1 MTAFV
6 DVAYPGVLGAA
17 TVLFLVGA
25 TSALWIR
32 AHRALEWVVSAF
44 WAVTAV
50 EVLWLIVLLATGQ
63 APVVITLGYA
73 LAAAAL
79 LPLLG
84 ISRLGA
90 PEAAADDPGRP
101 VLQPDQMARVD
112 GVAAM
117 IVAVAAAVVAWRL
130 AVIMAGAQ

>member
-1 MTAFV
+1 MTTFLA
-6 DVAYPGVLGAA
+6 VAYPGVLGATA
-17 TVLFLVGA
+17 VLFLAGA
-25 TSALWIR
+25 VAAVWIR
-32 AHRALEWVVSAF
+32 AHRALEWIVSAF

-50 EVLWLIVLLATGQ
+50 EVLWAIALVIGGG
-63 APVVITLGYA
+63 APAVITLGYA
-73 LAAAAL
+73 LAAVAL
-79 LPLLG
+79 LPVLG

-117 IVAVAAAVVAWRL
+117 IVAVAAAVVVWRI
-130 AVIMAGAQ
+130 AVIFEGAV